1 MLFYLSLQ
9 TKLVGKSRKDESNDK
24 ADSLRRN
31 RGSKGD
37 TAFLQDSSS
46 KQMEGSYSYDSSD
59 KRDKFKMV
67 ISGLKKE
74 ANEIPPTPPIV
85 SKPSAGI
92 STDDAAA
99 IVMKATRGS
108 SSQTKSVYPTI
119 NKQSGM
125 STEAAAAIVMQATR
139 GSSSPRISDLSGSSF
154 LFDGES
160 HNKSNNLIYTNIVA
174 KTAAMAAASEADS
187 SEASLT
193 RDEQKK
199 AERLKRAKMLAAML
213 NNPNGDSKAK
223 LLPTVTGSGSAH
235 SGSFPDLI
243 RREGAESISV
253 IPVDSS
259 TALSAKGEEEHM
271 SRKRHNEE
279 DFKENE
285 HKKKKHRSSSSS
297 HSHRKRHHSTSKYE
311 DGSDEEQRRE
321 KKSSKSRHHHRR
333 RHRHTGSDNSVPVPE
348 KSKSKTN
355 DEIKADAQ
363 SSENTTDVPDDL
375 RAKVRAMLLA
385 TM

>member
-1 MLFYLSLQ
+1 M
-9 TKLVGKSRKDESNDK
+9 GKSRKDESNDK

-213 NNPNGDSKAK
+213 NNPNGDCKAK
-223 LLPTVTGSGSAH
+223 LSPTVTGSGSAH

-333 RHRHTGSDNSVPVPE
+333 RRHRHTGSDNSVPVPE